1 MVRVVVGA
9 VGAGGGVAVA
19 WPGTGPISNSHSA
32 PELTSS
38 ANSPSCAAIIAAAI
52 SPGPP
57 SCSRRHCIPSRSS
70 GRIPTCGA
78 VFSHSWSVR
87 HAIVTESPA
96 INGRGASTLGGAGVA
111 VGSGIGKLDGVAV
124 GAAVGL
130 SVGVSVG
137 TGDSDGVGV
146 KAGARV
152 SGAGVGSEH
161 PARVA
166 RNTRMMKVAWRNGF
180 STWSSLF
187 LWWDQPS
194 ILLVARPVPLA
205 PIVRNLG
212 ALVPFSMSC
221 LRTSGPCSPGP
232 VEVKIPAGVRRG
244 SWAVCC
250 NAPELFRSVDVAAS
264 GAPAPRLCSCSGLL
278 RRRWPLG
285 LPCSP
290 WPWPV
295 WQPIPWPFVRRP
307 VGR

>member
-1 MVRVVVGA
+1 MSEWYRAAGLSEYQARRPTVRNPPMSATNGA
-9 VGAGGGVAVA
+9 
-19 WPGTGPISNSHSA
+19 A
-32 PELTSS
+32 PRRWR
-38 ANSPSCAAIIAAAI
+38 
-52 SPGPP
+52 
-57 SCSRRHCIPSRSS
+57 SRRMETACRTRPLYFQKMRK
-70 GRIPTCGA
+70 
-78 VFSHSWSVR
+78 VQ
-87 HAIVTESPA
+87 
-96 INGRGASTLGGAGVA
+96 LGGAGVA

-180 STWSSLF
+180 STWSFLF

-295 WQPIPWPFVRRP
+295 WQPIPWPFGRRP

>member
-1 MVRVVVGA
+1 MSWLRGPGSPINMATNTPKSVSSPRQA
-9 VGAGGGVAVA
+9 TIQASSS
-19 WPGTGPISNSHSA
+19 GTGTLTPLSISCSLPGPAACSRHEISGFDSRDSA
-32 PELTSS
+32 ASESLRFRGVMT
-38 ANSPSCAAIIAAAI
+38 
-52 SPGPP
+52 SPGG
-57 SCSRRHCIPSRSS
+57 RVS
-70 GRIPTCGA
+70 GSDVA
-78 VFSHSWSVR
+78 LS
-87 HAIVTESPA
+87 
-96 INGRGASTLGGAGVA
+96 GASVPPGAWVLAGNGVVAALGLGF
-111 VGSGIGKLDGVAV
+111 
-124 GAAVGL
+124 
-130 SVGVSVG
+130 SVG
-137 TGDSDGVGV
+137 TGSGVSDGSGAAGVRLGATTGAAAVVG
-146 KAGARV
+146 AW
-152 SGAGVGSEH
+152 AGVGSEH
-161 PARVA
+161 PAKVA
-166 RNTRMMKVAWRNGF
+166 RNSRMMKVAWRNGF
-180 STWSSLF
+180 STWSFLF

-278 RRRWPLG
+278 RCRWPLG

-295 WQPIPWPFVRRP
+295 WQPIPWPFGRRP